1 MSDSPQHHG
10 LQHTRLPCPSASP
23 EACSNSCPLSRWCHP
38 TISSSVVP
46 FSPCLLSFPASGSFP
61 VSQLF
66 ASGGQSIGASASVL
80 PVKIQGWFPLGFDWL
95 TFFRIDLLGDMY
107 IYLYLDK
114 MKVLVTSHVWLC
126 DPIDCGP
133 PGSSV
138 HGILQARILEWVAI
152 PSSRGSS
159 QLRDRTQGSLSL
171 QADSSPSE
179 PPGNIYIC
187 EIICRTFLLLP
198 KASLCPSAVFPS
210 LCPCPQQTLI
220 VFCHCRSVGIF

>member
-1 MSDSPQHHG
+1 MSDSLQHHG

-46 FSPCLLSFPASGSFP
+46 FSSCLLSFPASGSFP

-80 PVKIQGWFPLGFDWL
+80 PMKIQGWFPLGFDWL
-95 TFFRIDLLGDMY
+95 TFFSIDLLGDMY

-152 PSSRGSS
+152 PTSRGSS

-179 PPGNIYIC
+179 PPGNIYMWNHMRNISL
-187 EIICRTFLLLP
+187 TSKSFLV
-198 KASLCPSAVFPS
+198 SLCS
-210 LCPCPQQTLI
+210 LSLPLPLSPANTDCFL
-220 VFCHCRSVGIF
+220 SL